1 MVPRENTAGFTV
13 LELLAV
19 VSLLSL
25 AMALGATRLG
35 LATDEAHLSRALADL
50 LEVDARARLLSRSG
64 GAVSVSL
71 ETEPLRLVLRRAR
84 ARDVLGST
92 VLPQNVLVRL
102 TDLVSREAI
111 DEIRFDRAGRSRDY
125 WVEVRL
131 GDAQVRRTVAGLT
144 GLVAKGGD
152 EP

>member
-1 MVPRENTAGFTV
+1 MDPRKNAPGFTV

-35 LATDEAHLSRALADL
+35 VATDQAHLSRALADL
-50 LEVDARARLLSRSG
+50 LEMDARARLLGRSG
-64 GAVSVSL
+64 GAVCLSL
-71 ETEPLRLVLRRAR
+71 GSDPARLVLVCAR
-84 ARDVLGST
+84 AGDILQATALPRD
-92 VLPQNVLVRL
+92 VLVRL
-102 TDLVSREAI
+102 TDPLSREAL
-111 DEIRFDRAGRSRDY
+111 DKIRFDRAGRSCDY

-131 GDAQVRRTVAGLT
+131 GDAQERRTVAGLT
-144 GLVAKGGD
+144 GLVAKGA